1 MRISILFILFIT
13 KSIALAQQSNAF
25 FAATDSLSADSYKHQ
40 IGIGLSKFVNAA
52 FPTDSN
58 AFLLEYR
65 YLKTPSLAYR
75 IATDYRTESSKDSYY
90 EFALKVGVDKKLKNY
105 NKWQFYY
112 GIDLW
117 GRYLY
122 YGNRKQHYTN
132 VALNPFLGIL
142 FHFSKNFSVATEPG
156 FFIKYNIRRDR
167 KSFDPE
173 AQAQWFES
181 RLAKIGVIQ
190 LNFHF

>member
-13 KSIALAQQSNAF
+13 KSIALAQQGNAF

>member
-25 FAATDSLSADSYKHQ
+25 FAATDSLSTNSYKHQ

>member
-25 FAATDSLSADSYKHQ
+25 FAATDSLSANSYKHQ